1 MKYNSFFTGTIAVV
15 IAMLTACGDKKPPQQ
30 PPPPPVTVAVYNV
43 QQENATYYDE
53 YPGTVTPLDEVEI
66 RPQVSGYIT
75 GIYFKD
81 GQHVTKGMKLYS
93 IDQQQYRASVD
104 QQIANLNV
112 AKSNLAKAQQD
123 ANRYA
128 ELASKDAIARQTVE
142 HAQADLQASK
152 MQVAAA
158 QAAVQNVTST
168 LRYSNISSPLTGT
181 IGISQVKL
189 GAAVAPGQSILNTVS
204 SDNPM
209 AVDFAVDEKE
219 IHRFMQLKSKGK
231 GKNDSTFRI
240 VLPDGAIYH
249 SAGYISFIDRAVD
262 PQTGTIKA
270 RVVFQNDKKIL
281 KPGMTCNVRVQNNGD
296 LQKILIPYKAV
307 VEQMGE
313 YFVYVINAD
322 SANQRKIT
330 LGNRINEKVIVN
342 NGLQVNEQIATEGI
356 QRLKEGTKIKVGA
369 LKSSTPVAN
378 NSVQK

>member
-1 MKYNSFFTGTIAVV
+1 MKYNLFFTCTIAVL
-15 IAMLTACGDKKPPQQ
+15 IATLTACGDKKPPQQ
-30 PPPPPVTVAVYNV
+30 LAPPPVAVAVYQV

-53 YPGTVTPLDEVEI
+53 YPGTVTSLDEVEI

-93 IDQQQYRASVD
+93 IDQQQYKASVD

-128 ELASKDAIARQTVE
+128 ELASKDAIARQTLE
-142 HAQADLQASK
+142 HAQADLQAAK

-158 QAAVQNVTST
+158 EAAVQNVTST
-168 LRYSNISSPLTGT
+168 LRYSTITSPLTGT

-219 IHRFMQLKSKGK
+219 ISRFIQLEKKGK
-231 GKNDSTFRI
+231 GVNDSTFRI
-240 VLPDGAIYH
+240 VLPDGMVYP
-249 SAGYISFIDRAVD
+249 SAGHISFIDRAVD

-270 RVVFQNDKKIL
+270 RVVFSNDKKIL
-281 KPGMTCNVRVQNNGD
+281 KPGMTCNVRVQNNGGS
-296 LQKILIPYKAV
+296 QKILIPYKAV

-313 YFVYVINAD
+313 FFVFVINAD
-322 SANQRKIT
+322 SASQRKIT

-342 NGLQVNEQIATEGI
+342 DGLNVNEQIATEGI
-356 QRLKEGTKIKVGA
+356 QKLKEGSKVKVGEA
-369 LKSSTPVAN
+369 RSSAVTAN
-378 NSVQK
+378 NGMQK